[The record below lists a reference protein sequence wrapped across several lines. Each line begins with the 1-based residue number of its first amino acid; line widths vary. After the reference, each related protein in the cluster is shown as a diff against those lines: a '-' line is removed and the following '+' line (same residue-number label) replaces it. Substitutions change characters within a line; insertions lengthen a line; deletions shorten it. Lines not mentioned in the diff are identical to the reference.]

1 MDTEVPRI
9 YPHLSCDKPHAA
21 AIRTPPGASWQHD
34 SMRRIPSSLV
44 SAVAVMAVASSLI
57 AAVPVQ
63 AAPAPAQAPAKSL
76 KGTTVDRTLFGMHV
90 LGVQGGTW
98 PSIPIGSLRLWDT
111 GTTWSQVEK
120 KRGVFDWTSLD
131 TAVATAQK
139 NGVNDILMVLAGTPS
154 WATSDP
160 SSGGLAGVEPG
171 GAGAPKDLAYWD
183 EWVTAVATRYK
194 GKITSYQPWNEAN
207 LSTFSTMTPSQ
218 MADLT
223 KHTYDIVKKIDPAA
237 MIIAPS
243 TGTRLKPAFLRFYP
257 KFLAELKARNWPIDA
272 FAAHTYPASLGTPVD
287 SAVLARLWKSV
298 LTQAGAPDLPLWD
311 TEANFGLKGP
321 GNANP
326 DQDIIGPRAGEWA
339 ARAYLDALRLNIS
352 RVYWYAWAPDG
363 DLLGIQMNKGS
374 TAAIALNTLQSW
386 IVGARYNGC
395 KGTLKVVCS
404 FTQNGV
410 NTRIVWAE
418 SGTRSF
424 KVASRFKQICRLDGR
439 CVDRG
444 PRHNVRVSGPVL
456 LTP

>member
-1 MDTEVPRI
+1 MHRI
-9 YPHLSCDKPHAA
+9 
-21 AIRTPPGASWQHD
+21 
-34 SMRRIPSSLV
+34 RRALV
-44 SAVAVMAVASSLI
+44 SAVAITAIASSLVVS
-57 AAVPVQ
+57 ATAQ
-63 AAPAPAQAPAKSL
+63 AAPAPSQSL
-76 KGTTVDRTLFGMHV
+76 VGTTVDRSLFGMHV

-98 PSIPIGSLRLWDT
+98 PNIPIGSLRLWDS
-111 GTTWSQVEK
+111 GTTWSQVET
-120 KRGVFDWTSLD
+120 KRGVFDWNALD

-223 KHTYDIVKKIDPAA
+223 KHTYDIVKKIDPKAL
-237 MIIAPS
+237 IVAPS
-243 TGTRLKPAFLRFYP
+243 TGTRLKAAFLRFYP
-257 KFLAELKARNWPIDA
+257 KFLAELKARNWPVDA

-287 SAVLARLWKSV
+287 SAVLARLWKTV
-298 LTQAGAPDLPLWD
+298 LSNAGAPDLPLWD

-326 DQDIIGPRAGEWA
+326 DVDINGPRVGQWA
-339 ARAYLDALRLNIS
+339 ARAYLDALRLNVA

-363 DLLGIQMNKGS
+363 DLLGIQMNNGS
-374 TAAIALNTLQSW
+374 TASKAVATLQDW
-386 IVGARYNGC
+386 IVGATFKGC
-395 KGTLKVVCS
+395 TGANRVKCTFVKGGATTKIVWTERGAAAFS
-404 FTQNGV
+404 TKGFTQVCTLTGACSPL
-410 NTRIVWAE
+410 TTKKI
-418 SGTRSF
+418 
-424 KVASRFKQICRLDGR
+424 RLA
-439 CVDRG
+439 
-444 PRHNVRVSGPVL
+444 GPVL
-456 LTP
+456 FKN